1 MFEGTEGMS
10 DRIESSY
17 VEYRDNGYWI
27 RGEAISLDSIVH
39 CFKEGLSPE
48 TIVHDCYPA
57 LRLEQVYGAIT
68 FYLANQSHIDAYLR
82 ESDAEWQTFRAEIE
96 AKYPQSR
103 RIYEKLRNASS
114 SRSS

>member
-1 MFEGTEGMS
+1 MS
-10 DRIESSY
+10 DGIESSY
-17 VEYRDNGYWI
+17 VEYRDDGYWV
-27 RGEAISLDSIVH
+27 RGEDISLDSIVY

-68 FYLANQSHIDAYLR
+68 FYLANQSQVDAYLR
-82 ESDAEWQTFRAEIE
+82 ESEAAWEAFRAEIDT
-96 AKYPQSR
+96 KYPQSR

-114 SRSS
+114 RRSS